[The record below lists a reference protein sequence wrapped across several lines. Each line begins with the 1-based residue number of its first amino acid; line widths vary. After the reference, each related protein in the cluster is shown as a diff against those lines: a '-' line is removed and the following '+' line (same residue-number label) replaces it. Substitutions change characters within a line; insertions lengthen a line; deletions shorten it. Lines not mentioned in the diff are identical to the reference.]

1 MKVADFFKGICKDW
15 DDKVTIGDAGCVCV
29 QDKEESRED
38 KLRQRSM
45 ERMNSIKMSRI
56 INTKE
61 FDDKMNSIHD
71 TTIIDENLDVS
82 FKKINK
88 LQKSVLAERVRQ
100 KQAFFEH
107 LKRVYSQKMD
117 DSTTKMS
124 GE

>member
-1 MKVADFFKGICKDW
+1 
-15 DDKVTIGDAGCVCV
+15 
-29 QDKEESRED
+29 
-38 KLRQRSM
+38 M
-45 ERMNSIKMSRI
+45 ERMNSIKMSKI

-61 FDDKMNSIHD
+61 FDDKMNSIQD
-71 TTIIDENLDVS
+71 TTIVDENLDVS

-107 LKRVYSQKMD
+107 LKRVYSHKMD
-117 DSTTKMS
+117 DSTTKML